1 MRRYGGEVNVL
12 KTPSHALS
20 AYFGLSH
27 APLSAHDA
35 LDDALSLAY
44 ASQHLLREGRLI
56 VEDFERR

>member
-1 MRRYGGEVNVL
+1 MRRFGGEVNVL

-27 APLSAHDA
+27 APLSAHDT

-44 ASQHLLREGRLI
+44 ACQHLLREGRLTSD
-56 VEDFERR
+56 DFKGR